1 MSTEIKFVTSETH
14 EKNAKGETCYQAQ
27 LRHNVVLGEKEAKK
41 AFAEYAKKNLSE
53 ATYYVDSLAE
63 FIAKCVE
70 QGQRVDFGGF
80 AVGLKIRKGFKYANA
95 PFDPGVNSVS
105 VEMTPGKAI
114 REAAKTLRPVNV
126 TDETKWAIDSN
137 YQSAPFESYD
147 RIAADGVRLLS
158 ATGYYPQIHE
168 NVADEGLWIE
178 DDEGVRPLPC
188 EIVRRDFGITDY
200 KLTGPL
206 KRGTYWLV
214 IQSRYK
220 DEPNLIRVR
229 RRVNV

>member
-1 MSTEIKFVTSETH
+1 MSTEIKFVTSEAH

-27 LRHNVVLGEKEAKK
+27 LRHNAVLNEKETKQ
-41 AFAEYAKKNLSE
+41 AFAAHSGKRLSDV
-53 ATYYVDSLAE
+53 TYYVDSLSE
-63 FIAKCVE
+63 FIAQAVTD
-70 QGQRVDFGGF
+70 GHRLDFGGF
-80 AVGLKIRKGFKYANA
+80 SVGLKIRKGFKSANA
-95 PFDPGVNSVS
+95 PFDPSVNSVS

-126 TDETKWAIDSN
+126 TDGTKWAIDTN
-137 YQSAPFESYD
+137 FQSAPFESYD

-168 NVADEGLWIE
+168 NAPDEGLWIE
-178 DDEGVRPLPC
+178 DDEGIRPLPC
-188 EIVRRDFGITDY
+188 EIIRRDFGLTDY

-206 KRGTYWLV
+206 KRGSYWLV

-220 DEPNLIRVR
+220 DEPALIRVR
-229 RRVNV
+229 RRVTV